1 VAVSKDVYQDCA
13 ARLRQPS
20 TASSPGGHEA
30 MLSQPG
36 PLADALLTVCQ

>member
-1 VAVSKDVYQDCA
+1 VGRDVFESCA
-13 ARLRQPS
+13 ARLGHPS
-20 TASSPGGHEA
+20 TVTSPGGHEA